1 MQGTNDPTVAVGM
14 QALVANISEHK
25 VLMFIAQA
33 MQLAQQMNMP
43 LNDDNIQ
50 AQIATQL
57 VQISAQSGQGGG
69 GPSIE
74 QQMVQL
80 NAEELK
86 LAEARIKSQDTRE
99 AAQIALKNRELDIK
113 ETNMLLDAQNKQK
126 QNQITASTKILD
138 NSAKLADIQAKRLAE
153 RANAPPV

>member
-1 MQGTNDPTVAVGM
+1 
-14 QALVANISEHK
+14 
-25 VLMFIAQA
+25 
-33 MQLAQQMNMP
+33 
-43 LNDDNIQ
+43 
-50 AQIATQL
+50 
-57 VQISAQSGQGGG
+57 
-69 GPSIE
+69 
-74 QQMVQL
+74 MVQL